1 MGTARDTLGP
11 VRIVGKG
18 SVSIA
23 TATTSAVNFGSPTDI
38 NLAAAG
44 GTFKPGDRVL
54 VIVTADTAGTTDP
67 ISFSVQDAPDSAGS
81 IGTPAAAVVTGV
93 GTGGTGGQSAAL
105 SVQLQPGRPWLRVN
119 VTRTGATDTH
129 KVRAIVLAV
138 PHNV

>member
-1 MGTARDTLGP
+1 MGTSRDTLGP
-11 VRIVGKG
+11 VRILGKG

-38 NLAAAG
+38 NLAANTQYKG
-44 GTFKPGDRVL
+44 GDRVA

-67 ISFSVQDAPDSAGS
+67 ISFSVQDAPDASGS

-93 GTGGTGGQSAAL
+93 GTGGTGGQSAVL
-105 SVQLQPGRPWLRVN
+105 SVQTQVGRPWLRVN

-129 KVRAIVLAV
+129 KVRAVVLAL
-138 PHNV
+138 PHNI